1 MRENALKQ
9 LKEYQMKDLPEMQF
23 LFTCENSSKM
33 YTILDTQLEEKKRIA
48 DDQRNRA
55 IKLDL
60 ITNKLQLEK

>member
-1 MRENALKQ
+1 
-9 LKEYQMKDLPEMQF
+9 MKDLPEMQF